1 MGSDLV
7 ILYYINLFVII
18 EGNIVGALGGGIV
31 GNVLLYIVIVEIIGG

>member
-18 EGNIVGALGGGIV
+18 EGNIVGVLGGGIV